1 MKIRQ
6 VVKIGY
12 VLFSKITKARPKA
25 YCDRNFLQKEAD
37 FKKLKSS
44 LVMKQKWVP
53 YPDYDDRDGWNR
65 FLGPYKN
72 DYICRGEACRGYVW
86 KVVKAT
92 DYMAYERSGDQSAME
107 APYGEN
113 SRALQDLFMAELA
126 EGKGRFV
133 DQIINGVFHCC
144 EMTTW
149 ALSAHLRLQKAKGY
163 LPSHKEHVIDMGAGG
178 LASLLA
184 WIYYYLK
191 PLFDKQNPLIAERLL
206 SELQTRILDTY
217 MNNNHFWWMA
227 FDVTPRTRV
236 NNWNPWCNFYVLQ
249 CFFLLENN
257 RNRLAKAVYRTMISV
272 DRFINYT
279 QGDGACA
286 EGPTYWSHAAGKLY
300 DYLQLLYN
308 GTAGAISIFD
318 KPIVRNMGE
327 YIVRSYV
334 GSGWVVN
341 FADASAKTPGNAEL
355 IFRYGKAVCSEVM
368 TSHAACNRCVSGSE
382 TAPVGDIFRVF
393 ETLFYR
399 EEFYKVASVP
409 NKKPVYVWYP
419 ETCFCYMTN
428 QAGFFVAI
436 KGGYNNESH
445 NHNDV
450 GTFSLYLN
458 SIPVFIDV
466 GVGTYTRKTFS
477 NERYSIWTMQSD
489 YHNLPMINGIPQCHG
504 ENYRATDVA
513 FSPERMC
520 LSMNIGKAYPFY
532 ANVKKWNRVYTLHE
546 NSLRIE
552 DSFSLSK
559 LSGANKINFLMW
571 GKVDISEP
579 GTIVV
584 DIQGQRVMLEYE
596 EELFEPTIETIC
608 IDDKQ
613 LSDVWGCQI
622 YRVSLNALKQT
633 LTGSYTYTITSAK
646 SEI

>member
-72 DYICRGEACRGYVW
+72 DYICRGEACLGYVW

-133 DQIINGVFHCC
+133 DHIINGVFHCC

-355 IFRYGKAVCSEVM
+355 IFR
-368 TSHAACNRCVSGSE
+368 
-382 TAPVGDIFRVF
+382 
-393 ETLFYR
+393 
-399 EEFYKVASVP
+399 
-409 NKKPVYVWYP
+409 
-419 ETCFCYMTN
+419 
-428 QAGFFVAI
+428 
-436 KGGYNNESH
+436 
-445 NHNDV
+445 
-450 GTFSLYLN
+450 
-458 SIPVFIDV
+458 
-466 GVGTYTRKTFS
+466 
-477 NERYSIWTMQSD
+477 
-489 YHNLPMINGIPQCHG
+489 
-504 ENYRATDVA
+504 
-513 FSPERMC
+513 
-520 LSMNIGKAYPFY
+520 
-532 ANVKKWNRVYTLHE
+532 
-546 NSLRIE
+546 
-552 DSFSLSK
+552 
-559 LSGANKINFLMW
+559 
-571 GKVDISEP
+571 
-579 GTIVV
+579 
-584 DIQGQRVMLEYE
+584 
-596 EELFEPTIETIC
+596 
-608 IDDKQ
+608 
-613 LSDVWGCQI
+613 
-622 YRVSLNALKQT
+622 
-633 LTGSYTYTITSAK
+633 
-646 SEI
+646 